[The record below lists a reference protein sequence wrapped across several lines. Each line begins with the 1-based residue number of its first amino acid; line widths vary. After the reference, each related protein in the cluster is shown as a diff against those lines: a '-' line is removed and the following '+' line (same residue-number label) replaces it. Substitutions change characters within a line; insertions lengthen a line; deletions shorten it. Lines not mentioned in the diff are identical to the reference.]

1 MDGYASAASRTPH
14 AFREAAAVPTPA
26 TASADSAAGE
36 ASWYEAPEPPV
47 GVAAA
52 AARESPLKQRALRH
66 ATTAGEAAVAPPPPV
81 REEQDDDDDFDEM
94 FDDYDADD
102 V

>member
-1 MDGYASAASRTPH
+1 MG
-14 AFREAAAVPTPA
+14 VP
-26 TASADSAAGE
+26 
-36 ASWYEAPEPPV
+36 
-47 GVAAA
+47 A

>member
-26 TASADSAAGE
+26 TASAGSAAGE

-47 GVAAA
+47 GVPA

-66 ATTAGEAAVAPPPPV
+66 ATTAGEAAVAPPPLV

>member
-26 TASADSAAGE
+26 TASAGSAAGE

-47 GVAAA
+47 GVPA

-66 ATTAGEAAVAPPPPV
+66 ATTAGEAVVAPPPLV
-81 REEQDDDDDFDEM
+81 AQDDDDDFDEM

>member
-52 AARESPLKQRALRH
+52 ARESPLKQRALRH
-66 ATTAGEAAVAPPPPV
+66 ATTAGEAAVAPPPLV
-81 REEQDDDDDFDEM
+81 RDFDEM